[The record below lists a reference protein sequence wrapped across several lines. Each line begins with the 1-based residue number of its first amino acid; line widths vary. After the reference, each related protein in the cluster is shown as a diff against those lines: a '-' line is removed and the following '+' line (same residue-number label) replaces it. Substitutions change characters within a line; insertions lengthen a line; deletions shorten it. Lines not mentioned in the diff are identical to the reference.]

1 MEIGHEKI
9 KFYYSV
15 IRVINH
21 HYPAPLMDGADV
33 RRSTRKRK
41 EPVPVDSDS
50 GDDDSDKDGGDP
62 HDPEYEPEPSTD
74 DDMFVPP
81 TGIVPGMSLHET
93 KKLSTVLLEYMPQD
107 KVSEVCDLHQS

>member
-1 MEIGHEKI
+1 MTKI

-21 HYPAPLMDGADV
+21 HYPATRMDGGDV
-33 RRSTRKRK
+33 RRITRKRK

-93 KKLSTVLLEYMPQD
+93 KKLSTVLLEYMPED